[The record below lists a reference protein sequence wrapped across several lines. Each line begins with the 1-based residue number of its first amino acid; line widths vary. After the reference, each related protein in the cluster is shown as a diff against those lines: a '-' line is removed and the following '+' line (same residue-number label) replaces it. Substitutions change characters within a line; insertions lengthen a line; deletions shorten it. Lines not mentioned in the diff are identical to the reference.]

1 MILFF
6 KAIAW
11 VLAIMLVI
19 TLWAASISLTK
30 PVYNPEK
37 HMWEEDI
44 IARFMSNVA
53 IALIIITAF
62 TVGYLCK

>member
-1 MILFF
+1 
-6 KAIAW
+6 
-11 VLAIMLVI
+11 
-19 TLWAASISLTK
+19 
-30 PVYNPEK
+30 
-37 HMWEEDI
+37 MWEEDI